1 MWALLIYSAS
11 AIISQTTNYALSLAG
26 VTGIIVAVGITVDSY
41 VVYFERLKEEVRHG
55 RTVRNSA
62 LRSFKATWRTIVA
75 ADLVSLI
82 AAGVL
87 FSLSVGSVRGFALY
101 LGVTTVCDLI
111 VCWFFTRPAVL
122 LLADTGWLDEGD
134 TFGLENYES
143 RPLPAPVAPAV
154 AGHSRRVP
162 MTFVDDSGQGGE
174 PPFGDLD
181 LGVAEPPRPTVADG
195 APEPEPLVEQRI
207 AKRPAKRLFLGQTA
221 IDFWGHRRTYFA
233 DLPAAHRRQR
243 DVAGDRERQPRHRLR
258 GRRGLRRA
266 RRRALR
272 VATPAIVL
280 EAHGID
286 GNDAKVEERESTQG
300 DIVKVQIEEVP
311 ADVRVSLQEAFADA
325 AGVDAADV
333 SVAAVSSSWGEQITR
348 KAVIALLVFLL
359 LFSIVI
365 AIRFEWRMAVAA
377 IVAMLHDVVIAA
389 GIYSVFGFEVTP
401 PTVIAF
407 LTILGYSLYD
417 TIVVFDRVKENERR
431 IAAAGLGAADLVNVS
446 TNQVLM
452 RSLNTSLS
460 ALLPVFSLLVVGAWL
475 LGQVTLLRVRP
486 GPAHRHAHRG
496 VLVDLRRHAGARR
509 AQGRPARRRAP
520 RRRGPAHASSCAAS
534 ASSLRRPA
542 AAGGRAAAV
551 PATGRSPVAELGHSG
566 VEPSAEQLLGNA
578 PRPRKK
584 KRH

>member
-1 MWALLIYSAS
+1 MTTAGSRASRRSATSTSAS
-11 AIISQTTNYALSLAG
+11 SSGRSRAG
-26 VTGIIVAVGITVDSY
+26 R
-41 VVYFERLKEEVRHG
+41 E
-55 RTVRNSA
+55 
-62 LRSFKATWRTIVA
+62 
-75 ADLVSLI
+75 
-82 AAGVL
+82 AAG
-87 FSLSVGSVRGFALY
+87 
-101 LGVTTVCDLI
+101 
-111 VCWFFTRPAVL
+111 P
-122 LLADTGWLDEGD
+122 E
-134 TFGLENYES
+134 
-143 RPLPAPVAPAV
+143 PAP
-154 AGHSRRVP
+154 
-162 MTFVDDSGQGGE
+162 
-174 PPFGDLD
+174 
-181 LGVAEPPRPTVADG
+181 
-195 APEPEPLVEQRI
+195 EQRI

-221 IDFWGHRRTYFA
+221 IDFWGHRRSYFA
-233 DLPAAHRRQR
+233 VSLILIVDQRRL
-243 DVAGDRERQPRHRLR
+243 AGD
-258 GRRGLRRA
+258 A
-266 RRRALR
+266 RVNLGIDFEGG
-272 VATPAIVL
+272 VAFDVPAGEMSVSEARSIL
-280 EAHGID
+280 DAHGID
-286 GNDAKVEERESTQG
+286 GNNAKVEERDSAQG

-325 AGVDAADV
+325 AGVDPADV

-377 IVAMLHDVVIAA
+377 IIAMLHDVVIAA

-475 LGQVTLLRVRP
+475 LGQVTLREFALALFIGMLTGAYSSIFIATPVLGALKGGRRTSEHLVGEDLRSVVVRGVGILAP
-486 GPAHRHAHRG
+486 VARPPPRRLGRHA
-496 VLVDLRRHAGARR
+496 RRPVGARR
-509 AQGRPARRRAP
+509 PITPG
-520 RRRGPAHASSCAAS
+520 
-534 ASSLRRPA
+534 L
-542 AAGGRAAAV
+542 
-551 PATGRSPVAELGHSG
+551 
-566 VEPSAEQLLGNA
+566 EPTAEQLLGRA